1 MIRDASQI
9 AGVCQATNSGRRPT
23 PAEGASQIVAVGQAT
38 NSRGRS
44 VAAKHQLRQAINSG
58 GRPTAAT
65 NQQGQ
70 ATLESQL
77 AVGGRLTA
85 NRSHGGATI

>member
-23 PAEGASQIVAVGQAT
+23 AADDQQRQLS
-38 NSRGRS
+38 NRGKQP
-44 VAAKHQLRQAINSG
+44 VEA
-58 GRPTAAT
+58 
-65 NQQGQ
+65 
-70 ATLESQL
+70 QL
-77 AVGGRLTA
+77 AVVGRLTA

>member
-38 NSRGRS
+38 NSGGRP
-44 VAAKHQLRQAINSG
+44 VAAKHQLR
-58 GRPTAAT
+58 
-65 NQQGQ
+65 
-70 ATLESQL
+70 
-77 AVGGRLTA
+77 
-85 NRSHGGATI
+85 